1 MNTVTRAKVVEISG
15 AVKAALTNEQ
25 ITRQRVE
32 AIETFLCRS
41 FLGRLRWLFLGK

>member
-1 MNTVTRAKVVEISG
+1 MNTVTRAKVVEIQSG
-15 AVKAALTNEQ
+15 VQAALTNEQ

-32 AIETFLCRS
+32 AIETFLHRS